1 MDFEW
6 NPAKARAN
14 VAKHGIDFPAAS
26 RTFDDPRLLGEI
38 DPRNYGQEM
47 RFRAIGK
54 VGDELIL
61 VCYTMRGG
69 VCRIISARKAN
80 RRERKAYSVSAR
92 D

>member
-38 DPRNYGQEM
+38 DPRNYGQDTEL
-47 RFRAIGK
+47 RPRDAISRDRQGWGRADFG
-54 VGDELIL
+54 LF
-61 VCYTMRGG
+61 TMRGG
-69 VCRIISARKAN
+69 ATHHQRK
-80 RRERKAYSVSAR
+80 EGEPP
-92 D
+92 